1 MDDKKKQDFVC
12 GKARRMEQ
20 VMKNATERNVTI
32 PSALEIPFSALL
44 ALSQECWRLKRIAA
58 SPEKPREGPAF
69 NYAIRQ
75 ISALLAELGI
85 QIQDYA
91 GHAYDPG
98 MAPEVL
104 DVVED
109 PAMAPGSS
117 RIDETLS
124 ATVTWKGLVVNQ
136 GQIVVRQAALQAAAK
151 ENDECN
157 H

>member
-1 MDDKKKQDFVC
+1 MNEKPKYDLYC
-12 GKARRMEQ
+12 GEGRRREQ
-20 VMKNATERNVTI
+20 VIKNATERKAAI
-32 PSALEIPFSALL
+32 PSALEIPFAAIL

-58 SPEKPREGPAF
+58 SPDKQREGPAL

-75 ISALLAELGI
+75 ISTLLAEQGI
-85 QIQDYA
+85 KIEDYA

-124 ATVTWKGLVVNQ
+124 ATVTWKGPVVHQ
-136 GQIVVRQAALQAAAK
+136 GQIVVRQAAMQVAAK
-151 ENDECN
+151 EKE
-157 H
+157 